1 VVVVVVVLGSN
12 EGCIYKREGNRE
24 WSDTSVQIVVMY
36 AIKYQI
42 SVGSFFIFYFL
53 FWGSISYFI
62 LDIYLK
68 LQLEIDI
75 T

>member
-1 VVVVVVVLGSN
+1 MVRHL
-12 EGCIYKREGNRE
+12 YANRG
-24 WSDTSVQIVVMY
+24 Y

-42 SVGSFFIFYFL
+42 SVGSFYFL
-53 FWGSISYFI
+53 FWGSIFNFI